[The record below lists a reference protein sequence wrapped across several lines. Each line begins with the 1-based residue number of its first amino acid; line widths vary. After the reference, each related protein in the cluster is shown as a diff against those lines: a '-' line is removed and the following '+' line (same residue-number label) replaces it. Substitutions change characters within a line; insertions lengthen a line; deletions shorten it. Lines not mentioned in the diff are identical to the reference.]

1 MTAPGAGSAK
11 MDDVATGSARITGW
25 GVAMPDKVVTN
36 VDLEGTLDTSDEWI
50 VERTGIRERR
60 VGGTT
65 TGLAIEAAE
74 RALARAGL
82 AGDDVDLVLL
92 CTCTPD
98 EAMPASASAVQRAL
112 GTTGG
117 AVDLNAACSG
127 FVYGL
132 VAADGFLRAGME
144 RVLLVGSET
153 MSRIVDWDDRGTA
166 ILFGDGA
173 GAVVLERGEGPGRVL
188 GWDLGSDGSLRHLLH
203 ADVGGS
209 IEMDGPE
216 VFRRAVRIMVD
227 SAQRALDHAGLTVA
241 DVDLFVPH
249 QANTRIISSAR
260 QKLGIDAERTVDI
273 LATTGNTSAASI
285 PMALAEA
292 ADAGRLRPGDV
303 ALLIGF
309 GAGMSWASAV
319 IEWGM

>member
-1 MTAPGAGSAK
+1 MVGVTL
-11 MDDVATGSARITGW
+11 GSARITGW

-36 VDLEGTLDTSDEWI
+36 VDLEGTLDTSDQWI
-50 VERTGIRERR
+50 RERTGIRERR

-65 TGLAIEAAE
+65 TGLAIEASE
-74 RALARAGL
+74 LAMQRAGVTG
-82 AGDDVDLVLL
+82 ADIDLVLL

-98 EAMPASASAVQRAL
+98 EAMPASASAVQQAL
-112 GTTGG
+112 GVTGG

-132 VAADGFLRAGME
+132 VAADGFLRAGMQ
-144 RVLLVGSET
+144 RVLLIGSET
-153 MSRIVDWDDRGTA
+153 MSRIVDWEDRSTA

-173 GAVVLERGEGPGRVL
+173 GAVVLEQGEGPGRLL
-188 GWDLGSDGSLRHLLH
+188 GWDLGSDGSLRHILH
-203 ADVGGS
+203 ADIGGT

-216 VFRRAVRIMVD
+216 VFRRAVRIMVS
-227 SAQRALDHAGLTVA
+227 SAERALDRAGLTVA
-241 DVDLFVPH
+241 DVNLFVPH
-249 QANTRIISSAR
+249 QANTRIIASAR
-260 QKLGIDAERTVDI
+260 AKLGIAEEHTVDI

-285 PMALAEA
+285 PMALADA
-292 ADAGRLRPGDV
+292 AEAGRLQSGDI

-319 IEWGM
+319 LEWAG